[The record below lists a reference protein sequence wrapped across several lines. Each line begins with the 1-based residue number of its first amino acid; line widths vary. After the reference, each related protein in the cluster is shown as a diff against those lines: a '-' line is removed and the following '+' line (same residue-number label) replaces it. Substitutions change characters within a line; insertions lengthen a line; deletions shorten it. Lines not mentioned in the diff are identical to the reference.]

1 MVAVI
6 LTCSDPSLK
15 IQAKIF
21 NLKFQNCFAHAKI
34 RRWDRRGVIDYDLS
48 DGPVEKIFRRPYKF
62 PVLFRT
68 GANTLPLKILH
79 FYFSALK
86 IS

>member
-1 MVAVI
+1 MRLI
-6 LTCSDPSLK
+6 QNFSISNFK
-15 IQAKIF
+15 IDLPTQKCVGGTQF
-21 NLKFQNCFAHAKI
+21 FGY
-34 RRWDRRGVIDYDLS
+34 RGVIDYDLS

>member
-1 MVAVI
+1 MIAVI

-48 DGPVEKIFRRPYKF
+48 DEPIKNFFRRPYKS

-68 GANTLPLKILH
+68 SANNVSTSS
-79 FYFSALK
+79 FS
-86 IS
+86 